1 MSMTV
6 LDPDPEDL
14 ADAVRSTA
22 RPLPGRAESADL
34 AAPAG
39 RADRSGLA
47 GGAEVLLRLAGGRL
61 SP

>member
-14 ADAVRSTA
+14 A
-22 RPLPGRAESADL
+22 
-34 AAPAG
+34 APAG
-39 RADRSGLA
+39 LADRSDLA